1 MKMKDKRKLFINIL
15 RTVLLIICGTLIG
28 VNVYLINAKTLAG
41 NDLPMPFGYG
51 AAVVLSGSMEPTL
64 SVNDLII
71 VQEFSTGDM
80 IVVKE
85 TEDFDI
91 YDIVVYKS
99 GSSLVVHRIVGIGA
113 EKVVTKGDANNTED
127 EPITRAD
134 VLGKVIFHIPYLG
147 TVISFLKTPV
157 GTIILVGLAIL
168 LVEIPHRRE
177 VEKDD
182 EEMQKIIDEINRLKD
197 EI

>member
-1 MKMKDKRKLFINIL
+1 MKMKDKRKLFMNIL

-51 AAVVLSGSMEPTL
+51 AAVVLSGSMEP
-64 SVNDLII
+64 
-71 VQEFSTGDM
+71 EFSTGDM

-127 EPITRAD
+127 EPITRVD

-157 GTIILVGLAIL
+157 GTISLVGLAIL

-177 VEKDD
+177 VEKYD
-182 EEMQKIIDEINRLKD
+182 EEMQNIIDEINRLKD

>member
-51 AAVVLSGSMEPTL
+51 AAVVLSGSMEP
-64 SVNDLII
+64 
-71 VQEFSTGDM
+71 EFSTGDM

-134 VLGKVIFHIPYLG
+134 VLGKVIFHIQGKEPEILEFPCEFELSYELEHIAQCFENG
-147 TVISFLKTPV
+147 LLTSPV
-157 GTIILVGLAIL
+157 VTEALSVAGIRALEQIK
-168 LVEIPHRRE
+168 HSW
-177 VEKDD
+177 
-182 EEMQKIIDEINRLKD
+182 
-197 EI
+197 